1 MEVIMILRTVMLLLL
16 ATEMLS
22 WLEADEFVLHTVSIT
37 RCVLMGIATSLIF
50 QKGYKALG
58 IVMAV

>member
-1 MEVIMILRTVMLLLL
+1 MILRTVMLLLL

-22 WLEADEFVLHTVSIT
+22 WLEADEFVLYIVSIT

-50 QKGYKALG
+50 SKR
-58 IVMAV
+58 I

>member
-22 WLEADEFVLHTVSIT
+22 WLEADEFVLHTISIT

-50 QKGYKALG
+50 QKR
-58 IVMAV
+58 I

>member
-1 MEVIMILRTVMLLLL
+1 MMILRTVMLLLL

-22 WLEADEFVLHTVSIT
+22 WLEADEFVLHIVSIT

-50 QKGYKALG
+50 SKR
-58 IVMAV
+58 I

>member
-1 MEVIMILRTVMLLLL
+1 MEVIMILRTIMLLLL

-22 WLEADEFVLHTVSIT
+22 CLEADEFVLHTVLIT

-50 QKGYKALG
+50 SKR
-58 IVMAV
+58 I

>member
-1 MEVIMILRTVMLLLL
+1 MILRTVMLLLL

-22 WLEADEFVLHTVSIT
+22 WLEADEFVLNTVSIT

>member
-22 WLEADEFVLHTVSIT
+22 WLEADEFVLHIVSIT

-50 QKGYKALG
+50 SKR
-58 IVMAV
+58 I